1 MTFTQPCKY
10 LATKAKQRFTNG
22 NVNCDLTNDLP
33 DRKMSSIPTRS
44 RLPGPTPSRL
54 PAPSASTKRLAS
66 VDLEQGQGEAKKKK
80 LEKGDSSSSLPETN
94 KDLSKAAS
102 KFTVGRGGPTKPP
115 ARLPNSM
122 MSGRA
127 TTIGGRNTA
136 TSVSAARE
144 KSVNRNEHIQ
154 AICLVVPFLH
164 PNFLPLEILSSASHA
179 DDDNRSDTRPL
190 LSQSSQSWKD
200 GREM

>member
-1 MTFTQPCKY
+1 
-10 LATKAKQRFTNG
+10 
-22 NVNCDLTNDLP
+22 
-33 DRKMSSIPTRS
+33 MSAIPTRS

-54 PAPSASTKRLAS
+54 PAPSTKRLAS

-115 ARLPNSM
+115 GRLPNSM

-127 TTIGGRNTA
+127 TTIGARNAA

-144 KSVNRNEHIQ
+144 NESNELTRFRNTDVPAFVTPSGPAKKCHNKRNVSVTD
-154 AICLVVPFLH
+154 
-164 PNFLPLEILSSASHA
+164 NF
-179 DDDNRSDTRPL
+179 
-190 LSQSSQSWKD
+190 
-200 GREM
+200 

>member
-22 NVNCDLTNDLP
+22 NVNCDLTNDSS
-33 DRKMSSIPTRS
+33 DKKMSSIPTRS

-144 KSVNRNEHIQ
+144 KASVEMSTFKQFVLFFHFIN
-154 AICLVVPFLH
+154 PT
-164 PNFLPLEILSSASHA
+164 SSHLKS
-179 DDDNRSDTRPL
+179 
-190 LSQSSQSWKD
+190 
-200 GREM
+200 